1 MLDLITSISWQFLL
15 FILIALIWSVSIIYL
30 DKKGVLKR
38 FNMDRIWFIALMW
51 RTKKGTQ
58 LIDKIASFRSFWM
71 KVSTVGFVFFFTGMI
86 FMFILVALS
95 AFVAL
100 TSPLVKP
107 VGAEEVLVLPG
118 INPYVP
124 FVYGLIGLIIA
135 VVAHEFSHG
144 IIARVMDFKVK
155 ALGLLF
161 IIIPMGAFME
171 PDEEEVD
178 KGPRIARMRMFAAG
192 PIMNFILAFLFIGM
206 FSWGMMSSLEA
217 EDDPLI
223 ITDISTRSAAHLSF
237 EDVPKAI
244 YSING
249 TDINSYRDLREYNGS
264 VPGDWIMVE
273 VKMNGDR
280 DMVPMISGLMIIGVG
295 KDTPA
300 DDSDII
306 EGSIIYSLNGTI
318 VNSSEQFSD
327 MMDDTVKGQTITLRL
342 LVPSLNDDND
352 ILDPISPPSELLDD
366 PEIYDGIKDYPSYS
380 MVTYNVTLE
389 DKYEYYNMK
398 QFEGK
403 GYIGVTSTYLGV
415 SGIGSE
421 VFIDRLARPIYS
433 EKTFAGKVANVV
445 YLTFQL
451 PLETDKMPFHDPLT
465 DIYDVKGPISIMPE
479 PLFWFIANTMFYTF
493 WLNILLG
500 LFNALPM
507 VPLDGG
513 FVFRDSMVL
522 IIRKFFAFG
531 RKHSPFFKEYFT
543 DTSDERLDKMAKR
556 ISVTASF
563 LVLGLIL
570 LSIMGPRIQQLI

>member
-280 DMVPMISGLMIIGVG
+280 DIVPMISGLMIIGVG